1 MDRTQFKIIE
11 RKVDELIAL
20 CEELQLENREL
31 KAKEHSWAR
40 ERKELSDKNELA
52 KQRLTHMIS
61 RLKSL
66 EQES

>member
-11 RKVDELIAL
+11 RKVEELITLCDELHK
-20 CEELQLENREL
+20 ENREL
-31 KAKEHSWAR
+31 KAKEHAWAK
-40 ERKELSDKNELA
+40 ERKDLIDKNELA
-52 KQRLTHMIS
+52 KQRLSHMIN

>member
-11 RKVDELIAL
+11 RKIDELIAL
-20 CEELQLENREL
+20 CEELQVENREL
-31 KAKEHSWAR
+31 KAKEHAWAV
-40 ERKELSDKNELA
+40 ERKELNDKNELA
-52 KQRLTHMIS
+52 KQRLAHMIN

>member
-20 CEELQLENREL
+20 CDELHKENREL
-31 KAKEHSWAR
+31 KAKEHAWSK
-40 ERKELSDKNELA
+40 ERKDLIDKNELA
-52 KQRLTHMIS
+52 KQRLTHMIN